1 MADFLILDD
10 DKKSESDN
18 IVTNT
23 DIDQKT
29 DTFMDKLNNL
39 VMSLQ
44 KVKTS
49 EKVIFYRLLSTM
61 TNA

>member
-18 IVTNT
+18 NVKHQSSGPSMTL
-23 DIDQKT
+23 
-29 DTFMDKLNNL
+29 MDRINEKLL
-39 VMSLQ
+39 SFQ

-49 EKVIFYRLLSTM
+49 EKVVFYRLLSTM

>member
-10 DKKSESDN
+10 DNKKSDNDKNVNVDLTAKSDSF
-18 IVTNT
+18 V
-23 DIDQKT
+23 
-29 DTFMDKLNNL
+29 DKINEF
-39 VMSLQ
+39 VISLQ

>member
-1 MADFLILDD
+1 LDD
-10 DKKSESDN
+10 DNKKSDNDKNVNVDLTAKSDSF
-18 IVTNT
+18 V
-23 DIDQKT
+23 
-29 DTFMDKLNNL
+29 DKINEF
-39 VMSLQ
+39 VISLQ